1 MLNLVWHWSTKH
13 CDLHFRVWKYVEG
26 VGGLLCEWPPH
37 SLLPT
42 KKHPVPWLT
51 PESRFGVV
59 TAPYHWPRFPLFD
72 DAGLHVLLCS
82 GCVVAFMEEKRS
94 RETWPK
100 FRNRQRKAKAA
111 SPLCLHWFYHNSS
124 VNSRH
129 ARWGPNSPALAFCY
143 PLRRNEKSQNWE
155 GSLAPKSKYNLSDGY
170 WSLLG

>member
-26 VGGLLCEWPPH
+26 VGGLLCDWPPH

-42 KKHPVPWLT
+42 KKRPVPWLT
-51 PESRFGVV
+51 PDSRFGVV
-59 TAPYHWPRFPLFD
+59 PAPYHWPRFPLID

-100 FRNRQRKAKAA
+100 FRNRLREKQRLLALSSSTGFITTLQWTAALLDEGRILQPLPFVTHWEETRKARTGKGPLLPKA
-111 SPLCLHWFYHNSS
+111 SITFQTGIDLC
-124 VNSRH
+124 
-129 ARWGPNSPALAFCY
+129 
-143 PLRRNEKSQNWE
+143 
-155 GSLAPKSKYNLSDGY
+155 
-170 WSLLG
+170 